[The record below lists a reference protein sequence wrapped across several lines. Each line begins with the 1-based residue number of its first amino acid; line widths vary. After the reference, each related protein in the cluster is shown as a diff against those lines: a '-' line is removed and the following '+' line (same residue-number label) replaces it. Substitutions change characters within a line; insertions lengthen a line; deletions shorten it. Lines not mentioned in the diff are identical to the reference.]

1 METTLNNLTTG
12 KDEGSTR
19 VKRGVSE
26 IITDIFEPFDHRGKI
41 VTPFDS
47 ENKRDADFQE
57 KLSLMLLE
65 LMLDFHAWSSAR
77 PLHESDKT
85 ADRLEKEINELIE
98 TEKDQGMF
106 SVSSPSPSFVEK
118 TRQRLKEFIDRI
130 KMALAALT
138 ALTP

>member
-1 METTLNNLTTG
+1 MESISNNPAAS
-12 KDEGSTR
+12 KDEASAR
-19 VKRGVSE
+19 AKRGVSE
-26 IITDIFEPFDHRGKI
+26 IITDVFEPFDHRGKI

-47 ENKRDADFQE
+47 ENKRDAEFQE

-85 ADRLEKEINELIE
+85 ADRLEKEINELME

-106 SVSSPSPSFVEK
+106 SASSPPPSFVEK

>member
-1 METTLNNLTTG
+1 MESISNNPVAS
-12 KDEGSTR
+12 KDEASAR
-19 VKRGVSE
+19 AKRGVSE
-26 IITDIFEPFDHRGKI
+26 IITDVFEPFDHRGKI

-47 ENKRDADFQE
+47 ENKRDAEFQE

-85 ADRLEKEINELIE
+85 ADRLEKEINELME
-98 TEKDQGMF
+98 TEKDQ
-106 SVSSPSPSFVEK
+106 EK
-118 TRQRLKEFIDRI
+118 TRQRLKELIDRI